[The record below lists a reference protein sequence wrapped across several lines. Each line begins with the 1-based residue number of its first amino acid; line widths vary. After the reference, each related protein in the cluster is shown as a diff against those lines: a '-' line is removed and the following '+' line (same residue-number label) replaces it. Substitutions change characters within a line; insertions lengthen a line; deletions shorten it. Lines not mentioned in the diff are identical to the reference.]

1 MKRFPCVL
9 CLIALAAAVPAWA
22 DGVEEKVGAD
32 PNGWLDVVNPRGSLV
47 IEGWD
52 RREVEVMGDIGD
64 EVERVD
70 LDRRG
75 DRVYVRVIAN
85 HRKDRADADLVIRAP
100 AGNSLEI
107 QTVSADVSIRGI
119 TGTQRVSSTSGEVM
133 VVGLSKEGRFTSVS
147 GDIEVRAEDG
157 GAERLETKAVSG
169 DVIVTGGVYE
179 EIRAN
184 STSGDVELTIEQAKR
199 IRVDSTS
206 GDVEVNTFAG
216 EELDLRAE
224 SISGDVDIELQ
235 GPMPAL
241 SLSTMSGS
249 IDQCMGLEVEREDR
263 GPGESLR
270 ASGQSNGRLDANT
283 MSGDID
289 VCVER

>member
-1 MKRFPCVL
+1 MKRLPYVL
-9 CLIALAAAVPAWA
+9 CLILFAAAVPTWA
-22 DGVEEKVGAD
+22 DGVDEKAPAD
-32 PNGWLDVVNPRGSLV
+32 PNGWLDVVNHRGSLV

-52 RREVEVMGDIGD
+52 RREVEVTGDIGD
-64 EVERVD
+64 EVERVEVN
-70 LDRRG
+70 RRG

-107 QTVSADVSIRGI
+107 QTISADIDIKGFS
-119 TGTQRVSSTSGEVM
+119 GTQRVSSTSGEVT
-133 VVGLSKEGRFTSVS
+133 VLGLSDEGRFTSVS

-184 STSGDVELTIEQAKR
+184 STSGDVELTIKQAKR

-206 GDVEVNTFAG
+206 GDVEVNSFSG
-216 EELDLRAE
+216 EDLDLRAE
-224 SISGDVDIELQ
+224 SISGDVEIELQ
-235 GPMPAL
+235 GPMPGL
-241 SLSTMSGS
+241 SLTTMSGR

-270 ASGQSNGRLDANT
+270 ASGQSKGRLDANT